1 MYFQIYEKEEKHRIL
16 RRRRRPDERIKAHKN
31 NTSEVKNERKK
42 ESTGTK

>member
-1 MYFQIYEKEEKHRIL
+1 VNVLPDLRERR

-42 ESTGTK
+42 ESKGTK